1 MPQLSGL
8 EVRLRRVCY
17 LSLSIFLSL
26 SAHAQTSPQ
35 ALLPT
40 QRLSA
45 GMHVI
50 HAEVAANPAQRQS
63 GLMFRTK
70 LPPNGGMLFVFDE
83 KTQHCMWMRNTLI
96 ALSVA
101 FIDDDGRIIN
111 IEDMQP
117 KTETTH
123 CAPQPARYALEMEQ
137 GWFSKRGI
145 RPGIKINGL

>member
-1 MPQLSGL
+1 MPQFSTLA
-8 EVRLRRVCY
+8 EKLRRSWY
-17 LSLSIFLSL
+17 FSLWAFLSL

-45 GMHVI
+45 GMHLI
-50 HAEVAANPAQRQS
+50 QAEVAANAAQRQT

-101 FIDDDGRIIN
+101 FIDDDGRILN
-111 IEDMQP
+111 IEDMHP
-117 KTETTH
+117 NTETTH
-123 CAPQPARYALEMEQ
+123 CARQPARYALEMDL